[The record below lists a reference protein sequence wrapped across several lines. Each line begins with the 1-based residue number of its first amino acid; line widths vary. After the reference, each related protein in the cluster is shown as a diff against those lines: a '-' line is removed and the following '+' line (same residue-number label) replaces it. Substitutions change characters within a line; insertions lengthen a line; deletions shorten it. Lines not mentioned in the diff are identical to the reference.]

1 MKKIYV
7 PALEPELLGVE
18 IDSDSEV
25 CFGIGSTT
33 HREENSS
40 YLTTIHYLKV
50 NGQGF
55 SLRAS
60 GIKFVVEI
68 IDYLP
73 VRLDED
79 ASDSSWRE
87 LKPDEKKPR
96 FIHVI

>member
-7 PALEPELLGVE
+7 PKLEPGVLGVE
-18 IDSDSEV
+18 IDSDSKAY
-25 CFGIGSTT
+25 FGIGSTT
-33 HREENSS
+33 RLEENSS
-40 YLTTIHYLKV
+40 CHTMIHYLKV

-68 IDYLP
+68 IDYVP
-73 VRLDED
+73 MRLAED